1 MASGEFMW
9 SPEQL
14 DFSEFPQ
21 RICNDAEQM
30 AMILF
35 TALYAR
41 VRYLDMQ
48 PFSEDDLR
56 REIGDGEYDVLL
68 KKALKWLGQL

>member
-1 MASGEFMW
+1 MPSGEFMW

-14 DFSEFPQ
+14 DFSQVPEP
-21 RICNDAEQM
+21 ICNSAEQM

-56 REIGDGEYDVLL
+56 REIGDGEYDALA

>member
-1 MASGEFMW
+1 MEFMW

-14 DFSEFPQ
+14 DFSGVPEE
-21 RICNDAEQM
+21 ICDTAEKM

-41 VRYLDMQ
+41 IKYLDMQ
-48 PFSEDDLR
+48 PFTEEDLR
-56 REIGDGEYDVLL
+56 REIGDGEYDMLA
-68 KKALKWLGQL
+68 KKALRWLRQL

>member
-1 MASGEFMW
+1 MDPNEFMW
-9 SPEQL
+9 SPEDL
-14 DFSEFPQ
+14 NFSEVPE

-30 AMILF
+30 AAILF

-48 PFSEDDLR
+48 PFSELDLR
-56 REIGDGEYDVLL
+56 REIGDGDYDAMA
-68 KKALKWLGQL
+68 KKALRWLAQL